1 VVAFCGAAEDGMG
14 FFQIQAARSNQI
26 VNPAQALFA
35 ALITVETGE
44 VNAKVISS
52 ELARIIPVHWD
63 WEVQE
68 LGNKSFMVPFS
79 SKEELERMIAIHTIT
94 TRNKEGIITFQ

>member
-1 VVAFCGAAEDGMG
+1 VAFCGAAEDGMC
-14 FFQIQAARSNQI
+14 FFQIQATRGNQI
-26 VNPAQALFA
+26 VNPAQASFA

-44 VNAKVISS
+44 VNAQLISS
-52 ELARIIPVHWD
+52 ELERIIPVRWD

-68 LGNKSFMVPFS
+68 LGNKSCMVPFS

-94 TRNKEGIITFQ
+94 TRNKESTITF